1 MYTCVRVYIY
11 IYLYKHVQL
20 QKLTNPSAKHLYTT
34 TGQALPA
41 IFSKISVKQKIK
53 HRERCPALAAAHGDC
68 RSRLLSQA
76 KPGVSLPE
84 RAALLAW
91 AESWDPLAPQSRCST
106 REQPSPAW
114 GPRTPIGPGVP
125 TGSWDWALTSAG
137 SIPENPAQHG
147 QRCQAACPRAPH
159 PRQANLP
166 SPAPE
171 HPFGAVYLGGK
182 K

>member
-1 MYTCVRVYIY
+1 M
-11 IYLYKHVQL
+11 QL

-34 TGQALPA
+34 TGQPLPA
-41 IFSKISVKQKIK
+41 IFSKIRVKQKIK

-68 RSRLLSQA
+68 RSRLLSRA
-76 KPGVSLPE
+76 KPGVSRPE

-137 SIPENPAQHG
+137 SIPENPAQQG

-159 PRQANLP
+159 PPAGK
-166 SPAPE
+166 SPLT
-171 HPFGAVYLGGK
+171 GARASFWSCLSGRK
-182 K
+182 KINKERNK